1 MTRYVTGP
9 GSLKVKC
16 RVTSGETFL
25 SCIVAH
31 TVVSSQSDMQIESDE
46 S

>member
-1 MTRYVTGP
+1 MTSSVAGP

-31 TVVSSQSDMQIESDE
+31 TVVSNQSADRI
-46 S
+46 